1 MFGLGVLDTAA
12 LSLDSPDG
20 RPREVRRAQQLAV
33 WQAIY
38 CTGVAV
44 AMIPAAALLPSDSV
58 LLRYVG
64 FAYVTAA
71 AALVLALLT
80 LAFTARSRYAHALG
94 WYAAALVILA
104 GAFGVLTLP
113 AVVVSVAVIV
123 LLDRPASKAWFEV
136 DESPEPLAFRERVT
150 RIPAWARPVA
160 GPIGAGW
167 KALLAER

>member
-12 LSLDSPDG
+12 PSSDSPDG

-44 AMIPAAALLPSDSV
+44 AVIPAAALLPSDSV

-64 FAYVTAA
+64 SAYLTAA
-71 AALVLALLT
+71 AALLLALAT
-80 LAFTARSRYAHALG
+80 LAFTVRSRYAHALG
-94 WYAAALVILA
+94 WYAAALVVLV

-136 DESPEPLAFRERVT
+136 EETPEPLAFRGHVT
-150 RIPAWARPVA
+150 RIPAVVRPLA
-160 GPIGAGW
+160 GPVGTGW
-167 KALLAER
+167 KSLLAER

>member
-44 AMIPAAALLPSDSV
+44 AVIPAAALLPSDSV
-58 LLRYVG
+58 LRYVG
-64 FAYVTAA
+64 SAYVTAA
-71 AALVLALLT
+71 AALLLALFT
-80 LAFTARSRYAHALG
+80 LVFTVRSRYAHALG
-94 WYAAALVILA
+94 WYAAALVILV
-104 GAFGVLTLP
+104 GAFGILTLP

-136 DESPEPLAFRERVT
+136 EETPEPLAFRDHVT
-150 RIPAWARPVA
+150 RIPAWVRPLA
-160 GPIGAGW
+160 GPVGTGW
-167 KALLAER
+167 KALLAQR